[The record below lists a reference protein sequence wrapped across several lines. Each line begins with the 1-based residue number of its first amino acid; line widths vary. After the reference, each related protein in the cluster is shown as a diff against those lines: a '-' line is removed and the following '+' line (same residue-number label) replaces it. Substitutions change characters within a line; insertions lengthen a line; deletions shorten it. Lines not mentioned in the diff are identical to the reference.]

1 MAITATEKF
10 RMSAGGKTFRVYEFV
25 HDSSTTKTITAAS
38 LEMDHITA
46 IVGVN
51 TKMSMDTAVGSIIID
66 QLYCSISANNLGLT
80 WTSTGICTQTM
91 ALVGW

>member
-1 MAITATEKF
+1 
-10 RMSAGGKTFRVYEFV
+10 MSSGGKLFMVWEFV

-38 LEMDHITA
+38 LEMNHIVA

-51 TKMSMDTAVGSIIID
+51 TKLSMDTGTVGSIIID
-66 QLYCSISANNLGLT
+66 QLYCSISANNVGLT
-80 WTSTGICTQTM
+80 WASTGVCTQTM